1 MAKRKR
7 STGNLWK
14 PIAFGVVVAAVAI
27 AWGSG
32 GYLNFS
38 HLNPPRA
45 TVQDVRRTQTFTPA
59 PGSSATRTPFPTVTM
74 YPRTYSVIGDGGGRS
89 CPETTCSIVANF
101 ATGERIT
108 AVDWERGETI
118 DGDNVWW
125 VIEIDGERVYVHN
138 ALVSVQSNVLPS
150 ATRRPRHTATSAP
163 RDTAIPVSTAAATQ
177 TWQCTGDVYNC
188 GSFANRNELLSYFN
202 ACPGDPSKLD
212 QDGDG
217 VPCE

>member
-7 STGNLWK
+7 SAGNLWK

-45 TVQDVRRTQTFTPA
+45 TVQDVRP
-59 PGSSATRTPFPTVTM
+59 TRTGRPPTRAPTQAPRTTSVPRATVTITPLM
-74 YPRTYSVIGDGGGRS
+74 YTVIGSANGRS
-89 CPETTCSIVANF
+89 CPETDCEVVVNF
-101 ATGERIT
+101 AVGDQVRVIG
-108 AVDWERGETI
+108 WERGEAV
-118 DGDNVWW
+118 DGDTTWRI
-125 VIEIDGERVYVHN
+125 IEIDGERVYVHN
-138 ALVSVQSNVLPS
+138 ALVSSGSQ
-150 ATRRPRHTATSAP
+150 TSAP

-177 TWQCTGDVYNC
+177 TWQCAGDVYNC